1 MEKRVDDSFI
11 GSVST
16 FGIYRIG
23 FLKYTR
29 TISFNGCARSWIYT
43 TNCAHSLRQYVSG
56 SSADTTF
63 QSGLVRPLL
72 WTLKEFPLQE
82 FSQLEASLSNKSLL
96 EIDKLLV
103 AALSFEKSLRLI
115 NYPTIRIGVREP
127 ASKTI
132 KNKKRKIIIIAKS
145 RAVITRCVSRLKMS
159 KYFW

>member
-1 MEKRVDDSFI
+1 MRIASSFQRSSVVTPEFSEHNTQI
-11 GSVST
+11 GGTRWRLVRRI
-16 FGIYRIG
+16 GICIRIG

-96 EIDKLLV
+96 EIDKLPV

-115 NYPTIRIGVREP
+115 NYPTIRIGLENRHP
-127 ASKTI
+127 
-132 KNKKRKIIIIAKS
+132 KR
-145 RAVITRCVSRLKMS
+145 
-159 KYFW
+159 